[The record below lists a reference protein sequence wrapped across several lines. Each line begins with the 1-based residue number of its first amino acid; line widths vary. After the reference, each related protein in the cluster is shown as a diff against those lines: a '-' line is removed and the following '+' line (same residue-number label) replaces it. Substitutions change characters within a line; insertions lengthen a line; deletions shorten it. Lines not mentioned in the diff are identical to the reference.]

1 MISVCSIAVR
11 DKMNWPLLGIGL
23 QFVLEPG
30 NTNFRKNLADLLA
43 VAFGEFEEALQHYVA
58 VLASDPKDVEALLAT
73 GHICARLERY
83 DDAAEFYEKVLE
95 IEPNNSDAP
104 NWLAKMREKRSANSL
119 EGDLNDRYQ
128 TLLSEI
134 DHEDLAEAIQ
144 KIENFIEMYPNA
156 WTGPQ

>member
-1 MISVCSIAVR
+1 MHLR
-11 DKMNWPLLGIGL
+11 
-23 QFVLEPG
+23 EY
-30 NTNFRKNLADLLA
+30 
-43 VAFGEFEEALQHYVA
+43 EEALQHYVT

-95 IEPNNSDAP
+95 TEPHNSDAQ

-119 EGDLNDRYQ
+119 EFDLNYCYL

-134 DHEDLAEAIQ
+134 DQEDLAGAIP

-156 WTGPQ
+156 WTSTQ